1 MHHVG
6 PCEFHDVENAEG
18 VAELSDEY
26 GFSV

>member
-6 PCEFHDVENAEG
+6 PCEFHDVENADG
-18 VAELSDEY
+18 VAEFSDEY